1 METIHPPVGF
11 YVDICN
17 ITNKNVKQLLVSY
30 DNFYYY
36 NIIYYDKD
44 MLCYND
50 NETRLYRTVIYS
62 FPEHKILGYLPPKGL
77 DYRQFKTYYPTITNN
92 IQVCEYINGEMIN
105 LFYDVRCDKWHLITQ
120 ANISKT
126 NIINKF
132 KSAFHI
138 NENDYS
144 PILDYLPRNK
154 SYTFVLKDNLMKNSK
169 NENMFY
175 LISVYDL
182 MNNIVKY
189 IPTTEYENWS
199 IIREIEGIIYF
210 PKKYEITDYD
220 DIDTMSDEND
230 GFIIKEIYTG
240 ATTKILNAN
249 TIIKRKMSTIN
260 PYYTFEYLCLRR
272 IDKVFE
278 YNQIYQKT
286 KNIRYDIHNEYERLV
301 TILHQYYMNL
311 YVLKQNNTIPTKYN
325 QYVRLLHTRVYIP
338 SIKKGNKIK
347 ITRNCVKE
355 FLNVLNPSEL
365 LFLLYR

>member
-1 METIHPPVGF
+1 METIHPIIGF
-11 YVDICN
+11 YLDICN

-30 DNFYYY
+30 DTNYLY
-36 NIIYYDKD
+36 NIVYYDKD

-50 NETRLYRTVIYS
+50 NETRLYRTVVYS
-62 FPEHKILGYLPPKGL
+62 FPENTILGYFPPKGL
-77 DYRQFKTYYPTITNN
+77 DYRQFKLYYPNITNN
-92 IQVCEYINGEMIN
+92 IQVSEYIQGEMIN
-105 LFYDVRCDKWHLITQ
+105 LFYDVRCDKWRLITP
-120 ANISKT
+120 ANILKT

-169 NENMFY
+169 NEDMFY
-175 LISVYDL
+175 LISIYEL

-189 IPTTEYENWS
+189 IPNTEYENWS
-199 IIREIEGIIYF
+199 ILREIEGIIHF
-210 PKKYEITDYD
+210 PKKYDITNYS
-220 DIDTMSDEND
+220 DIDTLSDESD
-230 GFIIKEIYTG
+230 GFILKDIYG

-249 TIIKRKMSTIN
+249 TIIRQKLSTIN

-272 IDKVFE
+272 INKVFE
-278 YNQIYQKT
+278 YNQIYQKS
-286 KNIRYDIHNEYERLV
+286 KHIRCNIHNEYERLV

-311 YVLKQNNTIPTKYN
+311 YVFKKNNTIPTKYN

-347 ITRNCVKE
+347 ITRSCVKE

-365 LFLLYR
+365 LFLLYI